1 MFKPKLLNI
10 KIFAAIV
17 FSFFTLKTLSQ
28 SYKFIYYLDK
38 DLSSTSK
45 EKAVIIGKGYESN
58 GSIILDCF
66 LKTTGK
72 KIISAT
78 VKDSTLSTMHGMFK
92 TYYDDMKI
100 ESLGSHF
107 ENEMDGVWK
116 YWDKDGFL
124 TDSMVYKNGIRIAYA
139 SYKYYFSR
147 PTLGQLFFRDSLK
160 NATYSYIYSFTDSL
174 KNSFYEKQV
183 SFIKGKPKTNYDA
196 NFIGERGLLKE
207 YDSTGAVKTDSVF
220 TRKMQEATF
229 PGGEDGWRNFLRT
242 NLNANVPAENN
253 APSGKYTIIVKFIV
267 NPDGTL
273 DDVKAES
280 DPGFGMVNEAI
291 RVLKKSAKWQPAIK
305 YGRYQRAYRRQPITF
320 LIEG

>member
-38 DLSSTSK
+38 DLNSTSRG
-45 EKAVIIGKGYESN
+45 KAVIIGKGYESN

-78 VKDSTLSTMHGMFK
+78 VKDSTLSTMHGMFT
-92 TYYDDMKI
+92 TYHEDMKI

-183 SFIKGKPKTNYDA
+183 SFIKGKPKTNFEV

-207 YDSTGAVKTDSVF
+207 YDSTGSVKTDSVF
-220 TRKMQEATF
+220 NRQLQDAKF
-229 PGGEDGWRNFLRT
+229 ISGEDEWRNFLRK
-242 NLNANVPAENN
+242 NLNPMVLADNH
-253 APSGKYTIIVKFIV
+253 APDGKYTVILKFIV
-267 NPDGTL
+267 NSDGTL
-273 DDVKAES
+273 IDIKPEN
-280 DPGFGMVNEAI
+280 DPGYGTVAEAI
-291 RVLKKSAKWQPAIK
+291 RILKISH
-305 YGRYQRAYRRQPITF
+305 F
-320 LIEG
+320 SV